1 MSKKHSDSI
10 FKTPSFWGCSV
21 SFLFLMGLLLHSCEA
36 ACRKSLSK
44 DWYKQNDAS
53 FHKILAD
60 TQGTIVAKRA
70 LDKTGRF
77 YLDTDKNPKT
87 IEAVMDVPF
96 PSLKQEVAFQEKQVG
111 SSSSLLDLKKQF
123 QPAKVDLTKPAS
135 YVGVRFLN
143 TQKTK

>member
-1 MSKKHSDSI
+1 MSKKHCDSL

-21 SFLFLMGLLLHSCEA
+21 SFLFIMGLLLHSCEA
-36 ACRKSLSK
+36 VCRKSLSK

-96 PSLKQEVAFQEKQVG
+96 PSLKQEIAFQEKPVG
-111 SSSSLLDLKKQF
+111 SASSLLDLKKQF
-123 QPAKVDLTKPAS
+123 QPAKVDTTKPAS
-135 YVGVRFLN
+135 YVGVRFLKA
-143 TQKTK
+143 QKTK